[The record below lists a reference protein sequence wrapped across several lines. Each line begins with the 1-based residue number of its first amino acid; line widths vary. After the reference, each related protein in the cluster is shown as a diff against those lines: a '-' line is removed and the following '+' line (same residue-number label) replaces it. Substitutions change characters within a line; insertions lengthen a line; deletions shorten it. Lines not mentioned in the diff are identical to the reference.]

1 MGAAAR
7 PFIKGRHG
15 DTAHFWALYID
26 VEGFSYLY
34 EEHAMKPMSFLT
46 SDIFA
51 LLDSG
56 KPEFSGLSAIQY
68 GGDGFL
74 IKQLGGTYDK
84 DIRRPLAIGCALMK
98 RALVDGF
105 TLRAQLSVGDS
116 ADVQG
121 TYSKVMQER
130 IQSQSASGY
139 LSFSHGFPFS
149 FSNMLYNSVIGTSIL
164 NAYRL
169 GKPKGPLFVI
179 DPLLKVDLVE
189 AGVSVAEA
197 EDVLLLDWLK
207 HDDAYVQSGLAALAM
222 NGTNDYGNAL
232 RQYFRRYGE
241 QVPVDWK
248 EGAEGLLR

>member
-1 MGAAAR
+1 MGR
-7 PFIKGRHG
+7 PFIKGRHP

-34 EEHAMKPMSFLT
+34 EEHSMRPMSLLT

-74 IKQLGGTYDK
+74 IKQLGSRYDK

-98 RALVDGF
+98 RALIDGF

-121 TYSKVMQER
+121 TYSMVMQER
-130 IQSQSASGY
+130 IQSQHTSGY
-139 LSFSHGFPFS
+139 LGFSHGYPLPL
-149 FSNMLYNSVIGTSIL
+149 SNMLYNPIIGTAIL

-169 GKPKGPLFVI
+169 GKPKGPLFVL

-197 EDVLLLDWLK
+197 EDVVLLDWLK
-207 HDDAYVQSGLAALAM
+207 HDDAYVQSGMSVLEM
-222 NGTNDYGNAL
+222 NGISDYGNAL
-232 RQYFRRYGE
+232 RQYLARYGN

-248 EGAEGLLR
+248 EGAERLLR

>member
-1 MGAAAR
+1 MGR
-7 PFIKGRHG
+7 PFIKGRHP

-34 EEHAMKPMSFLT
+34 EEHAMRPMSLLT

-105 TLRAQLSVGDS
+105 TLRAQLSIGDS

-121 TYSKVMQER
+121 TYSQTMQDR
-130 IQSQSASGY
+130 IQEQGASGY
-139 LSFSHGFPFS
+139 LGFYRGSASTFN
-149 FSNMLYNSVIGTSIL
+149 NMLYNSVIGTSIL

-169 GKPKGPLFVI
+169 GKPKGPMFVI

-189 AGVSVAEA
+189 AGVSVTEA
-197 EDVLLLDWLK
+197 EDVLLMDWLK
-207 HDDAYVQSGLAALAM
+207 HDDAYVQAGLAVLEM
-222 NGTNDYGNAL
+222 NGTNDYENAL
-232 RQYFRRYGE
+232 RQYLARYGN

-248 EGAEGLLR
+248 AGAEGLLQ